1 MDDVDTFLEHYG
13 VKGMR
18 WGVRNKS
25 NYSVSHPSSKFSKK
39 KKVAIGIG
47 VGSAAIGATFAA
59 VLLKRKLKL
68 NSSRVDKSV
77 NIGKKIVDEWED
89 GDKWD
94 ILDKKTQGP
103 EGTAFRGMNFK
114 NSPFMNDD

>member
-1 MDDVDTFLEHYG
+1 MSDTYEFIEHFG
-13 VKGMR
+13 KKGMK

-59 VLLKRKLKL
+59 ALLKRKLKL
-68 NSSRVDKSV
+68 NSSSVDNSI
-77 NIGKKIVDEWED
+77 NIGKKIVDEWA
-89 GDKWD
+89 
-94 ILDKKTQGP
+94 QGP
-103 EGTAFRGMNFK
+103 EGTAFRGMNLK
-114 NSPFMNDD
+114 NSPFMN

>member
-1 MDDVDTFLEHYG
+1 MSDTYEFLEHFG
-13 VKGMR
+13 IKGMR

-25 NYSVSHPSSKFSKK
+25 NYRVSHPSSKFNKK

-68 NSSRVDKSV
+68 KSSRVVKSANV
-77 NIGKKIVDEWED
+77 GKKIVDEWED
-89 GDKWD
+89 GGKWD
-94 ILDKKTQGP
+94 IVDKLTQGP
-103 EGTAFRGMNFK
+103 EGKAFRGMNLK
-114 NSPFMNDD
+114 NSPFMN